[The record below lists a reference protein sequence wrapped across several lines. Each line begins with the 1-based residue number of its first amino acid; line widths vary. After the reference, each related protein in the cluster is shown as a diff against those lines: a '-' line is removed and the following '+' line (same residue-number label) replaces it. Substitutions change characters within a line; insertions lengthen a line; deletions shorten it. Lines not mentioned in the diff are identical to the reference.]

1 MKCNEDTNKEYIKR
15 RISKS
20 KSDAFDV
27 LPTLL
32 IQYGKFAYKTY
43 SMWLDNNSII
53 DGYHNHI
60 DYTIEGFA
68 RLDNKT
74 YVKINWQLDNAD
86 GEALVE
92 MPGPHSSAKVEINT
106 NLYFYVD
113 SDDIYQ
119 AIKNLKF

>member
-15 RISKS
+15 RISKG

-32 IQYGKFAYKTY
+32 TQYGRFSYKSY
-43 SMWLDNNSII
+43 SMWLNNDSVI

-60 DYTIEGFA
+60 DYIIEGFVQ
-68 RLDNKT
+68 RNNRT
-74 YVKINWQLDNAD
+74 YVKVSWQLDNAD
-86 GEALVE
+86 GESLVE
-92 MPGPHSSAKVEINT
+92 MPGSYSSAKVEINA

>member
-15 RISKS
+15 RISKG

-32 IQYGKFAYKTY
+32 IQYGKFSRTTY
-43 SMWLDNNSII
+43 TMWLDNESII
-53 DGYHNHI
+53 DGYHNHV
-60 DYTIEGFA
+60 DYTIEGFVQ
-68 RLDNKT
+68 RDNRT
-74 YVKINWQLDNAD
+74 YVKVSWQLDNAD
-86 GEALVE
+86 GESLVE
-92 MPGPHSSAKVEINT
+92 MPGPYSSAIVEINA

-113 SDDIYQ
+113 SDDIYL

>member
-15 RISKS
+15 RISKG

-32 IQYGKFAYKTY
+32 IQYGKFSRTTY
-43 SMWLDNNSII
+43 SMWLDNESII
-53 DGYHNHI
+53 DGYHNHV
-60 DYTIEGFA
+60 DYTIEGFTQ
-68 RLDNKT
+68 RDNRT
-74 YVKINWQLDNAD
+74 YVKISWQLDNAD
-86 GEALVE
+86 GESLVE
-92 MPGPHSSAKVEINT
+92 IQGPHNSAKVEINA

-113 SDDIYQ
+113 SDDIYL

>member
-1 MKCNEDTNKEYIKR
+1 MKCSEDTNKEYIKR
-15 RISKS
+15 RISKG

-32 IQYGKFAYKTY
+32 IQYGRFSYKTH
-43 SMWLDNNSII
+43 SMWLDNDSVI
-53 DGYHNHI
+53 DGYHNHV

-68 RLDNKT
+68 RRDNRT
-74 YVKINWQLDNAD
+74 YVKISWQLDNAD
-86 GEALVE
+86 GESLVE
-92 MPGPHSSAKVEINT
+92 MPEPYSSAKVEINA

-119 AIKNLKF
+119 SIKNLEF

>member
-15 RISKS
+15 RISKG

-32 IQYGKFAYKTY
+32 IQYGKFSRTTY
-43 SMWLDNNSII
+43 TMWLDNESII
-53 DGYHNHI
+53 DGYHNHV
-60 DYTIEGFA
+60 DYTIEGFVQ
-68 RLDNKT
+68 RDNRT
-74 YVKINWQLDNAD
+74 YVKVSWQLDNAD
-86 GEALVE
+86 GESLVE
-92 MPGPHSSAKVEINT
+92 MPGPHSSAIVEINA

-113 SDDIYQ
+113 SDDIYL